1 MGSLVDKSLV
11 MLEERDEGSRYRML
25 ETIRDYVRE
34 KLQQDGEE
42 AAAAARHNDYY
53 FELAKQA
60 NRGLDG
66 AEQATWIQRLE
77 LELDNIRSAMALTL
91 DGAVDPV
98 RSVKFAVALQGFWI
112 LRSYATEGRRLVK
125 AALALPEVESSSL
138 AKAHALYVGAVLA
151 ESQGDHAQARRLL
164 ETCLVLRRELG
175 DPISIA
181 ATLSMLSLAHLQAG
195 DTTSASANEMEALEI
210 SRQQADRLGEAIG
223 LLHLAQ
229 IAIFEGKLERAR
241 PYLLDGLAISHELD
255 YRETEGL
262 GELLLGELAAEE
274 ARLADAKEHY
284 ERSLHLCRD
293 GADKRGEAKAL
304 WHLGEAA
311 LAAGDLGGARTLLSE
326 ALQAFRAADMW
337 KELLGCLEDQSV
349 LAHLE
354 GRADTA
360 VRLGATA
367 TAVRQRLGLGHSPLA
382 ETHWQERLAA
392 LRATLPDETFVAV
405 WNEAREHWEIEDAVR
420 AALASPPPATTQ

>member
-1 MGSLVDKSLV
+1 MPRPAWCGRSKVLKWKGNASCCWAKSISTQAQL
-11 MLEERDEGSRYRML
+11 D
-25 ETIRDYVRE
+25 
-34 KLQQDGEE
+34 
-42 AAAAARHNDYY
+42 AAAGH
-53 FELAKQA
+53 F
-60 NRGLDG
+60 
-66 AEQATWIQRLE
+66 T
-77 LELDNIRSAMALTL
+77 
-91 DGAVDPV
+91 
-98 RSVKFAVALQGFWI
+98 
-112 LRSYATEGRRLVK
+112 
-125 AALALPEVESSSL
+125 
-138 AKAHALYVGAVLA
+138 
-151 ESQGDHAQARRLL
+151 
-164 ETCLVLRRELG
+164 
-175 DPISIA
+175 
-181 ATLSMLSLAHLQAG
+181 
-195 DTTSASANEMEALEI
+195 
-210 SRQQADRLGEAIG
+210 
-223 LLHLAQ
+223 
-229 IAIFEGKLERAR
+229 
-241 PYLLDGLAISHELD
+241 
-255 YRETEGL
+255 
-262 GELLLGELAAEE
+262 
-274 ARLADAKEHY
+274 
-284 ERSLHLCRD
+284 RSLHLCRD

-420 AALASPPPATTQ
+420 AGARLASACDDPMKTAPHRGAAIATRRSPISAGRAAGAP